1 MLKIKV
7 NKDKIIEYKQENGQI
22 FIDDQ
27 PFSIDI
33 KSLSNNQF
41 HILKDHKS
49 YNAELIHYDA
59 ELKLVTLKI
68 EGHKLVLE
76 VKNRMDILLEK
87 MGINQ
92 AVTTKIENIKAPM
105 PGLIIDIKVAEG
117 EKVEKDQ
124 AIMIL
129 EAMKMENI
137 LKSPQNGII
146 KNIKVKK
153 GQSVEKNQ
161 VLIDFDF
168 ES

>member
-22 FIDDQ
+22 FIDNK
-27 PFSIDI
+27 PFVIDI
-33 KSLSNNQF
+33 KSLNNNQF
-41 HILKDHKS
+41 HILKDNKS
-49 YNAELIHYDA
+49 YNAELIHFDS
-59 ELKLVTLKI
+59 ELKLITLKI
-68 EGHKLVLE
+68 EGQKFTLE
-76 VKNRMDILLEK
+76 VKDRLDLLLDK
-87 MGINQ
+87 MGIN
-92 AVTTKIENIKAPM
+92 TTASIIIKDIKAPM

-124 AIMIL
+124 TIMIL

-137 LKSPQNGII
+137 LKSPQHGII

-161 VLIDFDF
+161 VLIQFDF
-168 ES
+168 E